1 MKTLKRK
8 KRFIYVIINIF
19 CYFHNAFTLTR
30 KIYFMENIEDSSIL
44 FVGNRAKSIYENL
57 GLSAQEAFSA
67 FTFESSN
74 PFSEEKNKIYFND
87 IEFKTSVDYNLD
99 DLKIK
104 CIQLMDANQI
114 PQKLKLII
122 GDPSELLYQAY
133 SLANLELNKETRLF
147 EEQPM
152 HLWFYPMGMTSLD
165 IRKELAL
172 LIYFLKKHD
181 SQVLML
187 RNKQEELNE
196 NVNQI
201 ISKIAYCSIYDLQNE
216 MNGLEHLIGKP
227 SEYLV
232 NG

>member
-1 MKTLKRK
+1 
-8 KRFIYVIINIF
+8 
-19 CYFHNAFTLTR
+19 
-30 KIYFMENIEDSSIL
+30 MENIEDSSIL

-57 GLSAQEAFSA
+57 SIDENKSFST
-67 FTFESSN
+67 FTFEISN
-74 PFSEEKNKIYFND
+74 PFSEEKNKLYYND
-87 IEFKTSVDYNLD
+87 FEYKTTVDYNLD

-104 CIQLMDANQI
+104 CLQLMNENQI

-122 GDPSELLYQAY
+122 GDPSELLFQAY
-133 SLANLELNKETRLF
+133 SLANLEMNKETRLF
-147 EEQPM
+147 EDQPM

-196 NVNQI
+196 NVKQI
-201 ISKIAYCSIYDLQNE
+201 ISKISYCSIYELQDE
-216 MNGLEHLIGKP
+216 IVGLEHLIGKP

>member
-1 MKTLKRK
+1 
-8 KRFIYVIINIF
+8 
-19 CYFHNAFTLTR
+19 
-30 KIYFMENIEDSSIL
+30 MENIEDSSIL

-57 GLSAQEAFSA
+57 RIDENKAFST
-67 FTFESSN
+67 FTFENSN
-74 PFSEEKNKIYFND
+74 PFSEEKNKLYFND
-87 IEFKTSVDYNLD
+87 FEYKTNVDYNLD

-104 CIQLMDANQI
+104 CIQLMNENQI

-122 GDPSELLYQAY
+122 GDPSELLFQAY
-133 SLANLELNKETRLF
+133 SLANLEMNKETRLF
-147 EEQPM
+147 EDQPM

-201 ISKIAYCSIYDLQNE
+201 ISKISYCSIYELQDE
-216 MNGLEHLIGKP
+216 IVGLEHLIGKP